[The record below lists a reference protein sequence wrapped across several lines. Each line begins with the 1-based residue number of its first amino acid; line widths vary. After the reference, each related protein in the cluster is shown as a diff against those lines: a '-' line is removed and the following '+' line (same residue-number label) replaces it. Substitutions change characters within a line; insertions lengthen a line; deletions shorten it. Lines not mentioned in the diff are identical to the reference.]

1 MILYPKYY
9 KLVLTFDVAFHK
21 VLVLFKLQWFD
32 GKSHI
37 ELIKNH

>member
-21 VLVLFKLQWFD
+21 ILLFKLQWFD